1 MLVNVKLFC
10 TEILNFIDY
19 VSINRAEEQYIALS
33 AISPLT
39 EWENYAIILYVVI
52 SFVIFTY
59 QKGIIM
65 QFNKLNLSQELIN
78 AVECL
83 GYAEM
88 TEIQEKSIPLLLE
101 GHDVI
106 GRSNTGTG
114 KTAAFGIPAVEQI
127 SPADSH
133 NVSVLILCPT
143 RELAMQACE
152 EINKFA
158 KFKKYVKTSAVYGGA
173 SMEKQIY
180 ALKKGANI
188 VVGTPGRVMDHIRR
202 RTLKLNNLKTVIL
215 DEADEMLNMG
225 FREDIE
231 TILASVPED
240 RQTVLFSATM
250 PPEILA
256 ITEKYQNDPVQIHIK
271 SAHKTVSLVEQ
282 YYFEVAMGRKTDALK
297 LLLLAYSPASSMVF
311 CNTKKMV
318 DELTEQL
325 IQAGFRAAGLHG
337 DMKQSQRTQVMN
349 GFKKGA
355 SSVLVATD
363 VAARGIDVSGIDA
376 VFNYDIPQDNE
387 YYIHR
392 IGRTGRAGKA
402 GNAYTLVSGRK
413 QISEL
418 RSIERYTNAEISEL
432 PLPEKSDIIERKKND
447 IIAEIRD
454 TDITP
459 DSKAYDI
466 ISRLIQEGI
475 SAEEIAV
482 RLIGKKID
490 EEISALPEFDI
501 PKPLKKGRKGSG
513 AKTVKVDISIGHN
526 QRIAPNFILGA
537 LVDATGMT
545 GRDFGKIDIF
555 DRHTTVEVPE
565 SESDYIIDAMN
576 SSRIN
581 GYPVEVR
588 LYKGGSNEKSRPVEK
603 SSKRYNERRK
613 QFGGGRKRNS
623 YIADTAPERKKR
635 MKKRH

>member
-10 TEILNFIDY
+10 TEISNFIDY

-39 EWENYAIILYVVI
+39 EWENCAIILYVVI

-158 KFKKYVKTSAVYGGA
+158 KFKKDVKTSAVYGGA

-256 ITEKYQNDPVQIHIK
+256 ITEKYQNDPV
-271 SAHKTVSLVEQ
+271 
-282 YYFEVAMGRKTDALK
+282 G
-297 LLLLAYSPASSMVF
+297 
-311 CNTKKMV
+311 
-318 DELTEQL
+318 
-325 IQAGFRAAGLHG
+325 
-337 DMKQSQRTQVMN
+337 
-349 GFKKGA
+349 
-355 SSVLVATD
+355 
-363 VAARGIDVSGIDA
+363 
-376 VFNYDIPQDNE
+376 
-387 YYIHR
+387 
-392 IGRTGRAGKA
+392 
-402 GNAYTLVSGRK
+402 
-413 QISEL
+413 
-418 RSIERYTNAEISEL
+418 
-432 PLPEKSDIIERKKND
+432 
-447 IIAEIRD
+447 
-454 TDITP
+454 
-459 DSKAYDI
+459 
-466 ISRLIQEGI
+466 
-475 SAEEIAV
+475 
-482 RLIGKKID
+482 
-490 EEISALPEFDI
+490 
-501 PKPLKKGRKGSG
+501 
-513 AKTVKVDISIGHN
+513 
-526 QRIAPNFILGA
+526 
-537 LVDATGMT
+537 
-545 GRDFGKIDIF
+545 
-555 DRHTTVEVPE
+555 
-565 SESDYIIDAMN
+565 
-576 SSRIN
+576 
-581 GYPVEVR
+581 
-588 LYKGGSNEKSRPVEK
+588 
-603 SSKRYNERRK
+603 
-613 QFGGGRKRNS
+613 
-623 YIADTAPERKKR
+623 
-635 MKKRH
+635 